1 MRYNPQWHNQDR
13 KKGIHLAA
21 EVVRRN
27 NQLESQSPGLK
38 GDWTKWKGW
47 KGTKG
52 DRRAM
57 CRAKESRIQAPG
69 ARMKSLIPY
78 ILSRPGG
85 TNYWLLNSNF
95 SHVLLVKG
103 TIGGNL

>member
-52 DRRAM
+52 R
-57 CRAKESRIQAPG
+57 
-69 ARMKSLIPY
+69 
-78 ILSRPGG
+78 
-85 TNYWLLNSNF
+85 
-95 SHVLLVKG
+95 KG
-103 TIGGNL
+103 TGRKGTGELCAVQKNPEYRLQEPE